1 MWEPRGSPKY
11 LCCFTALACAQS
23 LRLGFPFGLRL
34 GGELLLYL
42 GNRVG
47 VHLINRGCLAESV
60 RSVLRPVAR
69 TTVTSTSR
77 RESAPSSARRRKAV
91 NSLSSKSVSRSL
103 RIPCCRASVCNCH
116 SFRSGTVCFRTNNK
130 YLFMSRTGT
139 ASPMAFNTRMP
150 VVLALACS
158 LTLLLLFCLPFHVVA
173 ILLLLRMVH
182 RAGRIG
188 ADLVNGADIAT
199 LGDDGVR
206 RELANL
212 ELGTLGLFLR
222 FGFFVADSGV
232 LVSRQDLAAFLL
244 LAVGAADL
252 HKLRLRCDL
261 LGDVFANPG
270 LIAAWIS
277 ALCGIWANRKSFL
290 LAPRRHASQSGRYPV
305 RIRAALYGRLRHPTS
320 DSAC

>member
-1 MWEPRGSPKY
+1 
-11 LCCFTALACAQS
+11 
-23 LRLGFPFGLRL
+23 
-34 GGELLLYL
+34 
-42 GNRVG
+42 
-47 VHLINRGCLAESV
+47 
-60 RSVLRPVAR
+60 
-69 TTVTSTSR
+69 
-77 RESAPSSARRRKAV
+77 
-91 NSLSSKSVSRSL
+91 
-103 RIPCCRASVCNCH
+103 
-116 SFRSGTVCFRTNNK
+116 
-130 YLFMSRTGT
+130 
-139 ASPMAFNTRMP
+139 MAFNTRMP
-150 VVLALACS
+150 VVLAMACS

-173 ILLLLRMVH
+173 FLLLLRMVH

-206 RELANL
+206 RELASL

-261 LGDVFANPG
+261 LGDVFANLG

-277 ALCGIWANRKSFL
+277 ALWWNLGKPQVFPAGSSSPPEPERQIPRSDPSRLVWETAAPNERLGL
-290 LAPRRHASQSGRYPV
+290 LTGLWFESG
-305 RIRAALYGRLRHPTS
+305 AARSTR
-320 DSAC
+320 